1 MEKRR
6 ADTIAAA
13 VEDMILRG
21 ELPEGKRLD
30 EHCLAERFG
39 VSRTPIREALQKLAR
54 TGLVQHIPHRG
65 VFVHQPGAVEL
76 MEMFEVMAEL
86 EAAAGRLAALRI
98 SDAAL
103 NKLRAANIACQAA
116 IDAHD
121 TEAYYAQNE
130 TFHRIIYAQSG
141 NSFLEAET
149 LRLFKRLRPFR
160 RLQLRL
166 RGRMGQS
173 MAEHEAI
180 LAALEAA
187 RPEAAADALR
197 AHVAVQGEKFHHL
210 MASLRPAAE

>member
-1 MEKRR
+1 MDTRR
-6 ADTIAAA
+6 ADSIAAA
-13 VEDMILRG
+13 LEEMILSG
-21 ELPEGKRLD
+21 GAAQGDRLD
-30 EHCLAERFG
+30 EHSLAERFG

-54 TGLVQHIPHRG
+54 TGLVEHIPHRG
-65 VFVHQPGAVEL
+65 VFVHQPGPVEL

-103 NKLRAANIACQAA
+103 SKLHAANIACQAA
-116 IDAHD
+116 IDAQD
-121 TEAYYAQNE
+121 TDAYYTSNE
-130 TFHRIIYAQSG
+130 TFHRMIYAQSG

-166 RGRMGQS
+166 RGRMAQS

-180 LAALEAA
+180 LAALEAG
-187 RPEAAADALR
+187 RPTAAADALR